1 MKLSTLLL
9 SGKQVMNK
17 NEIAIVGGA
26 GFVGSRLMPRFNKRG
41 VLSKKYDIDLS
52 NQLDRST
59 YLDVEDINSLDQLVN
74 VNTIINLAAVH
85 RDNVRPLSRYDG
97 VNVQGAKNVCEAAR
111 QYSINKII
119 FTSSVAIF
127 GFAPADTDE
136 SGETN
141 YFNDYGRT
149 KYLAEQVYKA
159 WQAEDPESRTLV
171 IVRPTVIF
179 GEGNRGNVYNLL
191 RQIASRR
198 FLMFGDGAN
207 RKSMAYV
214 ENVVAF
220 IEYSLLFDTG
230 LHVYNYI
237 DKPDFD
243 MNTLISRTRKTLFGK
258 NNVGLRLPGFV
269 GLSLGYLADL
279 VAVMI
284 RKPLP
289 VSSIRVKKFMGTTQF
304 SSSVSYTGFVAPVSL
319 EEGLART
326 LRYEFMEDNSDKR
339 TFETE

>member
-1 MKLSTLLL
+1 
-9 SGKQVMNK
+9 MNK

-26 GFVGSRLMPRFNKRG
+26 GFVGSQLSSRFNKRSI
-41 VLSKKYDIDLS
+41 LSNRYDIDLT
-52 NQLDRST
+52 NQLDRSI
-59 YLDVEDINSLDQLVN
+59 YLDVERMDSLEQLTQVS
-74 VNTIINLAAVH
+74 TIINLAAVH
-85 RDNVRPLSRYDG
+85 RDDVRPLSRYDD
-97 VNVQGAKNVCEAAR
+97 VNVQGAKNICEAA
-111 QYSINKII
+111 SKHGINKII
-119 FTSSVAIF
+119 FTSSVAIY

-136 SGETN
+136 SGAPN

-159 WQAEDPESRTLV
+159 WQAEHPDIRTLV

-198 FLMFGDGAN
+198 FLMFGDGKN

-214 ENVVAF
+214 ENVAAF
-220 IEYSLLFDTG
+220 IEYSLSFEPG
-230 LHVYNYI
+230 LHIYNYI

-243 MNTLISRTRKTLFGK
+243 MNTLISGTRKTLFGK
-258 NNVGLRLPGFV
+258 TNVGLRLPGFV
-269 GLSLGYLADL
+269 GIALGYVADL
-279 VAVMI
+279 AAMII

-304 SSSVSYTGFVAPVSL
+304 ASSVSDTGFVPPVSL

>member
-1 MKLSTLLL
+1 
-9 SGKQVMNK
+9 MNYK
-17 NEIAIVGGA
+17 NIAIIGGA
-26 GFVGSRLMPRFNKRG
+26 GFVGTRLAARFDLSGVKHTIYDINKRSEG
-41 VLSKKYDIDLS
+41 MVFC
-52 NQLDRST
+52 
-59 YLDVEDINSLDQLVN
+59 DVESEESLEKIEGAIVI
-74 VNTIINLAAVH
+74 VNLAAEH
-85 RDNVRPLSRYDG
+85 RDDIRPLSRYDD
-97 VNVQGAKNVCEAAR
+97 VNVQGAINVCSAAR
-111 QYSINKII
+111 KHGAKKIV
-119 FTSSVAIF
+119 FTSSVAIY
-127 GFAPADTDE
+127 GFAPPGTGE
-136 SGETN
+136 SGEPN

-149 KYLAEQVYKA
+149 KYLAEQVYKE
-159 WQAEDPESRTLV
+159 WQAEEPESRTLV

-198 FLMFGDGAN
+198 FLMFGNGTN

-220 IEYSLLFDTG
+220 IEYSLSFKPG
-230 LHVYNYI
+230 LHIYNYI

-243 MNTLISRTRKTLFGK
+243 MNTLISGTRKTLFGK
-258 NNVGLRLPGFV
+258 TNVGLRLPGFI
-269 GLSLGYLADL
+269 GLALGYVADL
-279 VAVMI
+279 AAMII

-304 SSSVSYTGFVAPVSL
+304 ASSVSDTGFVPPVSL

>member
-1 MKLSTLLL
+1 MIKET
-9 SGKQVMNK
+9 
-17 NEIAIVGGA
+17 VGILGGRGFLGA
-26 GFVGSRLMPRFNKRG
+26 RLAQRFIRDGVRHFVF
-41 VLSKKYDIDLS
+41 DLQ
-52 NQLDRST
+52 NLDDDNSFFA
-59 YLDVEDINSLDQLVN
+59 DVEVPGTLDSLKGS
-74 VNTIINLAAVH
+74 TAIINLAAVH
-85 RDNVRPLSRYDG
+85 RDDVRPLSRYDD
-97 VNVQGAKNVCEAAR
+97 VNVQGARNVCDAACTLG
-111 QYSINKII
+111 INKII
-119 FTSSVAIF
+119 FTSSVAIY
-127 GFAPADTDE
+127 GFAPANTDE
-136 SGETN
+136 FGEAN

-149 KYLAEQVYKA
+149 KYLAEQVYRA

-198 FLMFGDGAN
+198 FVMFGDGTN

-214 ENVVAF
+214 ENVAAF
-220 IEYSLLFDTG
+220 IEYSLSFEPG
-230 LHVYNYI
+230 LYIYNYI

-243 MNTLISRTRKTLFGK
+243 MNTLISGTRKTLFGMT
-258 NNVGLRLPGFV
+258 NVGLRLPGFI
-269 GLSLGYLADL
+269 GLALGYVADL
-279 VAVMI
+279 AAMII

-304 SSSVSYTGFVAPVSL
+304 ASSVSDTGFVPPVSL

-326 LRYEFMEDNSDKR
+326 LRYEFLEDNSDMR

>member
-1 MKLSTLLL
+1 
-9 SGKQVMNK
+9 MNNK
-17 NEIAIVGGA
+17 EVAIVGGA
-26 GFVGSRLMPRFNKRG
+26 GFVGSRLTARFRKGNIF
-41 VLSKKYDIDLS
+41 SNKYDIDLS
-52 NQLDRST
+52 NHLDKSI
-59 YLDVEDINSLDQLVN
+59 YLDVEDVDSLDQLAGVS
-74 VNTIINLAAVH
+74 TIINLAAVH
-85 RDNVRPLSRYDG
+85 RDDVRPLSRYDD
-97 VNVQGAKNVCEAAR
+97 VNVQGAKNVCEAA
-111 QYSINKII
+111 SKHGINKII
-119 FTSSVAIF
+119 FTSSVAIY
-127 GFAPADTDE
+127 GFAPANTDE
-136 SGETN
+136 SGESN

-159 WQAEDPESRTLV
+159 WQLEDPESRTLV

-198 FLMFGDGAN
+198 FLMFGDGTN

-220 IEYSLLFDTG
+220 IEYSLSFEPG
-230 LHVYNYI
+230 VHIYNYI

-243 MNTLISRTRKTLFGK
+243 MNTLISGARKTLFGK
-258 NNVGLRLPGFV
+258 TNVGLRLPGFV
-269 GLSLGYLADL
+269 GIALGYAADL
-279 VAVMI
+279 AAMII

-304 SSSVSYTGFVAPVSL
+304 ASSLSDAGFVAPVCL